1 MLVVGPT
8 AVGKSDL
15 CLNLTKKF
23 NTEIVSCD
31 SRQFYREMNIG
42 TAKPSEN
49 ELREVPHHFINSLS
63 IEENYDVRMY
73 EKDSLEL
80 LGRLFDRHTL
90 VIMTGG
96 SGMFADAVTNG
107 LDEIP
112 AVDPVIRKQ
121 IIEEYSTRGLEY
133 LQQEVAKKDAEY
145 YGQVDR
151 KNPQRLMRA
160 LEVIRGTGRPFSSFR
175 VRNKAER
182 PFQIIKI
189 GLEREREE
197 LYARIDSRMD
207 QMVDSGLF
215 EEATSLFDK
224 RELNAL
230 QTVGYTEVFGYLN
243 GDYGKEEAIRLLK
256 RNSRRYAKRQ
266 LTWFRK
272 DPTIRWFHPD
282 QEGAVEDYIKNQ
294 MG

>member
-1 MLVVGPT
+1 
-8 AVGKSDL
+8 
-15 CLNLTKKF
+15 
-23 NTEIVSCD
+23 
-31 SRQFYREMNIG
+31 MNVG
-42 TAKPSEN
+42 TAKPSED
-49 ELREVPHHFINSLS
+49 ELQQVPHHFINSLS
-63 IEENYDVRMY
+63 IDENYDVRMY

-80 LGRLFDRHTL
+80 LERLFDKHQV

-107 LDEIP
+107 MDEIP
-112 AVDPVIRKQ
+112 AVDAVIRKQ
-121 IIEEYSTRGLEY
+121 IIEEYTAHGLEH
-133 LQQEVAKKDAEY
+133 LQQEVAKNDAEY
-145 YGQVDR
+145 YSQVDQ

-175 VRNKAER
+175 IKNKVER
-182 PFQIIKI
+182 PFQIIKV

-207 QMVDSGLF
+207 QMIGSGLF
-215 EEATSLFDK
+215 DEAKSLFNK

-230 QTVGYTEVFGYLN
+230 QTVGYTEVFGFLN
-243 GDYGKEEAIRLLK
+243 GDYTKEEAIRLLK

-272 DPTIRWFHPD
+272 DPTIRWFHPE
-282 QEGAVEDYIKNQ
+282 QEGAVEDYIKDQ